1 MKPVKPTIA
10 APSTGITALWR
21 GLLFLLVWLVLMPS
35 LASADLAV
43 GAVAALFAT
52 LTSLRLLPP
61 AAGHVRL
68 SALLGFLP
76 HFLWQSVLAGIDVA
90 RRALHPEMPMR
101 PGFVACPVG
110 FPPGLARNE
119 FTAITS
125 LLPGSV
131 PAGDT
136 ADGILYHCL
145 DVGEPVAQQMA
156 QEESLLARVLVAGQ
170 RHV

>member
-1 MKPVKPTIA
+1 MLRKPTPTMSHPASTAPTREAAARAVDLYKAYGSGDTAVIA
-10 APSTGITALWR
+10 L
-21 GLLFLLVWLVLMPS
+21 
-35 LASADLAV
+35 D
-43 GAVAALFAT
+43 
-52 LTSLRLLPP
+52 
-61 AAGHVRL
+61 HVNVEF
-68 SALLGFLP
+68 G
-76 HFLWQSVLAGIDVA
+76 
-90 RRALHPEMPMR
+90 
-101 PGFVACPVG
+101 
-110 FPPGLARNE
+110 RNE